1 MTFHFFFLTV
11 LQMGKMPFQLLCAI
25 ARGREKGRSNI
36 DLNRETGQDSRSLTG
51 RVNTLQNLKLV
62 KKYPIV
68 EKGAWTYLN
77 VYWKF
82 IDSNRENTEMVTGAN
97 SYDLTNLRSTVMSV
111 LKSAHNGIRQLNDI
125 RAELGF
131 AEITRMKIIFN
142 SAIQKLGQQGYLERI
157 YVYRPEAPERKYNC
171 LRFLKDLPPDD
182 DYEVEEENDTPGDF
196 SDGEEAANDKVDSND
211 LKDISNMNIAEP
223 VSKQVSSAVVMHNP
237 YFPVETQIFSM
248 IERSGVEG
256 IPGVD
261 IIYKLTGGQ
270 YGKIVSR
277 VFDLFS
283 SLPPNKMAKYIN
295 SSLGYLVII
304 RGTDFSA
311 RVKFYRYFTNK
322 SYVEFSNKPPL
333 DIWGEFQTLNQEFAS
348 LSVMEE
354 KSIVPSPS
362 HIPDHFKGKLE
373 EPSKKQKG
381 ATNGIVKRGRPR
393 KNPLPTD
400 DVPKVGKRGRK
411 KGSKN
416 APKTSNVD
424 ASKDIPEPS
433 GPVELAAE
441 PVVDPVVEPAA
452 EPAAEPVVEPVAKAP
467 VNPVSVSKAVATSSE
482 PSKAPVRKKRLRQIT
497 LFETAAKKPRTRSS
511 HAIHDSSPEP
521 ILIEESNIAYLPT
534 TGQHE
539 ASEATDSSRS
549 TTESTS
555 EAHENSNQEP
565 IIDTVETEPVV
576 SANDDS
582 ELRIDPDILKTEA
595 EVTQAIKEATKH
607 LIEPELDVSSS
618 IDTTT
623 DTTPAI
629 AALDNV
635 SPKQVRKQSNMS
647 NINNQSISIVLVKR
661 VNQIQT
667 LLRENDGVV
676 QGGIRLVHNLNERFN
691 KENKGDMDK
700 KTVLKALDYLEKNGE
715 IWQIHFEFPNPRTGF
730 VSHKTLLFHHS
741 VPKDPE
747 FIEAKKKEVFSEVK
761 KLPSAPQLK
770 VAKLDF
776 KFYTEKLAKLE
787 NERAEFKMQKR
798 RERDAQK
805 AKSAQRLGE
814 KDKELHKRKN
824 VRKPKPVPS
833 FIQEVKRRKPR
844 KSADLHA
851 ASTDLEK
858 DSSSMPGDKRRP
870 KSDDPLLS
878 LPIETKHLRNSRRI
892 SQMRDE
898 NDVALKKSPKYIRK
912 RLPLP
917 ISSDMFFRIV
927 VISRSLSPDL
937 HNTINWTQVSK
948 SMPGIAPDHAKSA
961 WPSIRDTYGDSAKV
975 DLIQKGW
982 EKIFLQAYEDGD
994 LPIFEDNNYDLA
1006 YLARFWARKYPRI
1019 HEQSDVPLLF
1029 DSREANEKKYVFSL
1043 PENIQRDSI
1052 FFTAPSMR
1060 KCGVGLTRHSFSYDR
1075 HSRPILESELT
1086 RVKIGLKS
1094 IIATTDENYNKQRAK
1109 DILEK
1114 LGKERCAAAT
1124 KEMDIEKAIVY
1135 VPTATG
1141 ENSISER
1148 NFLFSEKFMSS
1159 LKNRFRPHL
1168 LFDINLFY
1176 NELLSTLNESKGYI
1190 LSRMTQTSSVIAV
1203 LDLVCHEKVDLVRV
1217 NAEKSAFTHNS
1228 RKIDK
1233 NMWECD
1239 IVVRTPLRYVDAHE
1253 RYQVKKLERV
1263 NASMIPLGE
1272 PASTIWTDTNGQLSK
1287 PIFRRLIQWIL
1298 TTIEARPGI
1307 TFYELHYKIQLVLS
1321 RMEMEQLLDWL
1332 IQLECLRKDENTGGY
1347 WVMPEWYVN
1356 VTIS

>member
-1 MTFHFFFLTV
+1 MATRTPYEIVELT
-11 LQMGKMPFQLLCAI
+11 LEQLAYNGEIL
-25 ARGREKGRSNI
+25 
-36 DLNRETGQDSRSLTG
+36 
-51 RVNTLQNLKLV
+51 NTLQNLKLV

-111 LKSAHNGIRQLNDI
+111 LKSAHNGIRQLCDI

-131 AEITRMKIIFN
+131 AEATRMKIIFN
-142 SAIQKLGQQGYLERI
+142 SAIQKLSQQGYLERI

-182 DYEVEEENDTPGDF
+182 DYEVEEENDTSGDF
-196 SDGEEAANDKVDSND
+196 SDGEEATNDKVDSND
-211 LKDISNMNIAEP
+211 LKDISTMNIVEP
-223 VSKQVSSAVVMHNP
+223 VSKQVSSAMAIHNP

-248 IERSGVEG
+248 IEHSGVEG

-270 YGKIVSR
+270 YAKIVSR
-277 VFDLFS
+277 IFDLFG
-283 SLPPNKMAKYIN
+283 SLAQNKMAKYTEK
-295 SSLGYLVII
+295 SLGYLVII

-322 SYVEFSNKPPL
+322 SYVEFSNKPSL
-333 DIWGEFQTLNQEFAS
+333 DIWGEFQTISQEFAN

-354 KSIVPSPS
+354 KSIVPSS
-362 HIPDHFKGKLE
+362 GHIPDHFKGKLE
-373 EPSKKQKG
+373 EPSKKQKTP
-381 ATNGIVKRGRPR
+381 ANNAVKRGRPR

-400 DVPKVGKRGRK
+400 ITPKVEKRGRK

-416 APKTSNVD
+416 AAKTTNTN
-424 ASKDIPEPS
+424 ASKDVSETS
-433 GPVELAAE
+433 GPIEPVVKPVTEPVAE
-441 PVVDPVVEPAA
+441 PV
-452 EPAAEPVVEPVAKAP
+452 AEPVVESVVESVIEPVVKAVLEP
-467 VNPVSVSKAVATSSE
+467 VVPSKAVETDSE
-482 PSKAPVRKKRLRQIT
+482 LSKVPSRKKRLRQTT
-497 LFETAAKKPRTRSS
+497 LFETTPKKPRTRSHVS
-511 HAIHDSSPEP
+511 HESSAEP
-521 ILIEESNIAYLPT
+521 IIVEESSIASIPT
-534 TGQHE
+534 TGQPE
-539 ASEATDSSRS
+539 ASEAAVSNSS
-549 TTESTS
+549 TTESIN
-555 EAHENSNQEP
+555 EAHESSSHEP
-565 IIDTVETEPVV
+565 TIDTVESNPVIPT
-576 SANDDS
+576 SDDA

-607 LIEPELDVSSS
+607 FIKPELDGSSS

-623 DTTPAI
+623 DTTPTVT
-629 AALDNV
+629 ALDNV
-635 SPKQVRKQSNMS
+635 SLKQVKKKPNLS
-647 NINNQSISIVLVKR
+647 NINNQGISIVLVKR

-700 KTVLKALDYLEKNGE
+700 KTVLKALDYLENIGE
-715 IWQIHFEFPNPRTGF
+715 VWQVHFEFSNPKTGF

-747 FIEAKKKEVFSEVK
+747 FIEAKKKEVFNEVK

-787 NERAEFKMQKR
+787 NDRAEFKKRKR

-814 KDKELHKRKN
+814 KDKELRRRKS
-824 VRKPKPVPS
+824 VRKPKEIPP
-833 FIQEVKRRKPR
+833 FIREVKRRKPR
-844 KSADLHA
+844 KS
-851 ASTDLEK
+851 TDSPAVTTELEK
-858 DSSSMPGDKRRP
+858 DFSTTPGDKRRP
-870 KSDDPLLS
+870 KGDDPLLS

-898 NDVALKKSPKYIRK
+898 NDIALKKSPKYIRK

-927 VISRSLSPDL
+927 VISRSLSADL
-937 HNTINWTQVSK
+937 HNTINWTQVSN

-961 WPSIRDTYGDSAKV
+961 WPSIRDSYGDSTKV

-1029 DSREANEKKYVFSL
+1029 DSREANERKYVFNL
-1043 PENIQRDSI
+1043 PENLQRDSP
-1052 FFTAPSMR
+1052 FFTAQSMR
-1060 KCGVGLTRHSFSYDR
+1060 KCSVGLTRHSFSYDR
-1075 HSRPILESELT
+1075 HNRPILQSELT
-1086 RVKIGLKS
+1086 KVKIGLKS
-1094 IIATTDENYNKQRAK
+1094 IIATTDENYNKERAK
-1109 DILEK
+1109 DVLEK
-1114 LGKERCAAAT
+1114 LGKETCAAAT
-1124 KEMDIEKAIVY
+1124 KEMDVEKAIVY
-1135 VPTATG
+1135 VPTAID

-1168 LFDINLFY
+1168 LFDMNLFY

-1190 LSRMTQTSSVIAV
+1190 LSRMTQTTSVISV
-1203 LDLVCHEKVDLVRV
+1203 LDLLCYEKVDLVRV

-1233 NMWECD
+1233 NIWECD
-1239 IVVRTPLRYVDAHE
+1239 IVVRTPLRYVDAPE
-1253 RYQVKKLERV
+1253 RHQIKKLERV
-1263 NASMIPLGE
+1263 NASMIPLDE
-1272 PASTIWTDTNGQLSK
+1272 PASTIWTDINGQLSK
-1287 PIFRRLIQWIL
+1287 PIFRRLVQWVL

-1307 TFYELHYKIQLVLS
+1307 NFYELHYKIQLVLS
-1321 RMEMEQLLDWL
+1321 QMEMEQLLEWL
-1332 IQLECLRKDENTGGY
+1332 IQLECLRKDENTDGY